1 MNKVKIPNYS
11 FSEEMI
17 NSVSHGVGGIFSV
30 VGLIIMLVN
39 VQNKIIFTSYFIY
52 GMSLIL
58 LYLISCVYHAIPPY
72 LKLKKIFRVID
83 HCNVFLLE
91 AGTFTPICLLLIGG
105 VEGFIYFVII
115 WLITIIGIIL
125 NIVNVDK
132 YQMFS
137 LFLHLLIGWSVVLL
151 LKKIL
156 VILDIKG
163 IIFLFGGGILYSIGA
178 FLYKIGA
185 TKKYMHSVFH
195 FFCLA
200 GSLFHF
206 FLIFLYCK

>member
-1 MNKVKIPNYS
+1 M
-11 FSEEMI
+11 
-17 NSVSHGVGGIFSV
+17 
-30 VGLIIMLVN
+30 LIN
-39 VQNKIIFTSYFIY
+39 VQNKITFTSYFIY

-72 LKLKKIFRVID
+72 LKLKKFFRVID

-156 VILDIKG
+156 IILDIKG
-163 IIFLFGGGILYSIGA
+163 IIFLFGG
-178 FLYKIGA
+178 
-185 TKKYMHSVFH
+185 
-195 FFCLA
+195 
-200 GSLFHF
+200 
-206 FLIFLYCK
+206 

>member
-17 NSVSHGVGGIFSV
+17 NSISHGVGGILSI
-30 VGLIIMLVN
+30 VGLIIMLIN
-39 VQNKIIFTSYFIY
+39 VQNKITFTSYFIY

-105 VEGFIYFVII
+105 AEGFIYFVII
-115 WLITIIGIIL
+115 WLITIIGIVL

-156 VILDIKG
+156 IILDIKG
-163 IIFLFGGGILYSIGA
+163 ITFLFGGGILYSIGA